1 MNKKKNSTGFE
12 TKAIHAGQE
21 PDPTTGAIM
30 TPIYTSSTYVQ
41 ESPGVHK
48 GYDYSRS
55 TNPTRKALESNPA
68 VQQLLVHPETTN
80 AVNEALKTKWE
91 EYNTCSC
98 RVSLLSVRT
107 FIRYKYSDKRVH
119 SQHASLE

>member
-1 MNKKKNSTGFE
+1 MKGNKNTQGFE

-30 TPIYTSSTYVQ
+30 TPISVSSTYVQ

-55 TNPTRKALESNPA
+55 INPTRKALEACIAELEGGLAGFAFSSGMA
-68 VQQLLVHPETTN
+68 ATSTVLEI
-80 AVNEALKTKWE
+80 LKHRR
-91 EYNTCSC
+91 SC
-98 RVSLLSVRT
+98 
-107 FIRYKYSDKRVH
+107 YSDGR
-119 SQHASLE
+119 SLRRNLPFI